1 MTVIDWILVNIPF
14 ILAIVMLIAFCV
26 RAVKEGFVAE
36 LFGFISA
43 IIASV
48 AILLLALI
56 VHGVFDSERIEIFVA
71 IILILLLL
79 IVHKMVVLLFEPLK
93 LVVKLPILKVID
105 SIAGIAV
112 AIVETVLI
120 VWAIYCVVIIVG
132 VEPVL
137 DWIKRCTAANPV
149 MKLLYDY
156 NYLYALVYKIFGK
169 ISTIE
174 SWTLINMIRSI

>member
-1 MTVIDWILVNIPF
+1 MVVLDWIMVNVPF
-14 ILAIVMLIAFCV
+14 ILTVVLLICFCY

-36 LFGFISA
+36 LFGFVSA
-43 IIASV
+43 IIAAV

-56 VHGVFDSERIEIFVA
+56 VHGVFDSERIEVFVA

-79 IVHKMVVLLFEPLK
+79 IIHRMVVLLFEPLK
-93 LVVKLPILKVID
+93 LVVKLPVLKVVD

-112 AIVETVLI
+112 AILETILI

-132 VEPVL
+132 VDPVL
-137 DWIKRCTAANPV
+137 DGIKRCTAVTPV
-149 MKLLYDY
+149 MKVLYDY

-169 ISTIE
+169 ISAIDK
-174 SWTLINMIRSI
+174 WTLVNVIRAI